1 MELSRGRVEVGG
13 PPPAG
18 QTSGGL
24 LSEPR
29 LPCSLTG
36 EKDRCSEAVV
46 SPEKILHGLS
56 ALSPELGGCSV
67 NVGFAL
73 FLLGCSFGLAE
84 EELAQGAG
92 SCEVGSHVGQMSGLE
107 VESAVR
113 TLGVVLITWPLGLHS
128 WGAWLRGADLPIHPV
143 LGQVM
148 AQAGAKPTNC
158 QEVLVG
164 REPQEGC
171 LPATSTGDCTL
182 PGGPSHACR

>member
-1 MELSRGRVEVGG
+1 MEVGG

-18 QTSGGL
+18 QASGGL

-29 LPCSLTG
+29 FPGSLTG

-92 SCEVGSHVGQMSGLE
+92 SC
-107 VESAVR
+107 
-113 TLGVVLITWPLGLHS
+113 
-128 WGAWLRGADLPIHPV
+128 
-143 LGQVM
+143 
-148 AQAGAKPTNC
+148 
-158 QEVLVG
+158 
-164 REPQEGC
+164 
-171 LPATSTGDCTL
+171 
-182 PGGPSHACR
+182 